1 MTGLIMPLKKNQH
14 VVKWECDG
22 SIEEYPKFSPA
33 QIGTTARRDS
43 KKRSMQLKDVMK
55 KDVEVVAPDTPLREA
70 ARKMSVL
77 NLTMLPVCDGSRI
90 VGLLT
95 ARDLTIRATAQ
106 GCDPRTAQV
115 REVMM
120 LPAVYGREDQNVH
133 QAVDLMQR
141 SQLHCLPVLDRQMRL
156 VGIVS
161 LRDLRGNDGSTGRSK
176 SEPGARLRSRITESR
191 PRMTGAP
198 LR

>member
-14 VVKWECDG
+14 VVKWESDD
-22 SIEEYPKFSPA
+22 SIEEYPKVSPA

-43 KKRSMQLKDVMK
+43 KTRSMQLKEVMK
-55 KDVEVVAPDTPLREA
+55 KDVEVVAPETPLREA

-77 NLTMLPVCDGSRI
+77 NLTMLPVCDGLKI

-106 GCDPRTAQV
+106 GCDPRTGQV
-115 REVMM
+115 REVMT
-120 LPAVYGREDQNVH
+120 LPAVYGREDQDIH
-133 QAVDLMQR
+133 QAIDLMQS
-141 SQLHCLPVLDRQMRL
+141 SQLHCLPVVDRHMHL

-176 SEPGARLRSRITESR
+176 SESGARLRSRVNESR